1 MKSTETKG
9 SLTVDKIFFKSFFD
23 ELIHILLIS
32 FSDVSL
38 EALKTKSIKLT
49 FGVGTLIA
57 VPSSFQSKDG
67 ITNPI
72 AFAAPVF
79 VGIKDVA
86 ADLARLKSLL

>member
-1 MKSTETKG
+1 M
-9 SLTVDKIFFKSFFD
+9 VIDKIFFKSFF
-23 ELIHILLIS
+23 EESTHILLIS

-38 EALKTKSIKLT
+38 EVLKTKSIKLT

-57 VPSSFQSKDG
+57 VPSSFPSRDG

-86 ADLARLKSLL
+86 ADLALLKSLL

>member
-1 MKSTETKG
+1 M
-9 SLTVDKIFFKSFFD
+9 VIDKIFFKSFF
-23 ELIHILLIS
+23 EEFIHILLIS
-32 FSDVSL
+32 SSDVFL
-38 EALKTKSIKLT
+38 KALKTKSIRLT

-57 VPSSFQSKDG
+57 VPSSLPSKDG